1 MNKLIKYLA
10 EKNIHSIESI
20 EMRFREA
27 EDISKELTQL
37 IDTANAPIFGVD
49 IAGEVNEWNQKVEHI
64 TGFTKDEVVNRDLV
78 QTLITDDFKKSV
90 QEVLNKALRGEETS
104 NYEVPLYTKSGEAS
118 HDSAERHY
126 QKESSRKSCWCSRGW
141 AGYY

>member
-1 MNKLIKYLA
+1 MNEIIKYLA

-49 IAGEVNEWNQKVEHI
+49 VDGKVIEWNQKVEHI

-78 QTLITDDFKKSV
+78 QTLITDDFKRIRT
-90 QEVLNKALRGEETS
+90 RGS
-104 NYEVPLYTKSGEAS
+104 K
-118 HDSAERHY
+118 
-126 QKESSRKSCWCSRGW
+126 
-141 AGYY
+141 